1 MNDVISSKVSKDLYE
16 AARRGDIMEIRRL
29 LQDVTLK
36 KARKVLEHNSIV
48 VEPVLNIAVH
58 FKQENVVREL
68 VEYFG
73 VTVDAKTDEESS
85 PLMQSVLGGN
95 VGILRIISKKLKYP
109 DRGCPIHRVCGG
121 ETPNGTQVLKI
132 LIHSGADVNLKNT
145 KGLTPLM
152 IVCQKRNS
160 QAQDMVKILLQFG
173 AMVNISSPDGNTAL
187 HFAIQQTDDM
197 LKESAWDRLNI
208 LKGLVKAGAKLKP
221 NNLGLTPL
229 QLACTKGNA
238 EMLSFLASNFSVDDT
253 NLADYHELLASS
265 LYFNKIK
272 RDGKF
277 SIICKLNETHYKAF
291 KQLEIGM
298 KLRTSH
304 DPPLWKFTNQI
315 REEGLLYHV
324 ETQTFEE
331 LNALKNH
338 GEGLLVELILAR
350 QRVLPANAYEDH
362 LMPLIIEY
370 YLYLKSKHHFS
381 QAISLLTHKMR
392 LQLRLTQRKF
402 EHTIIFLLG
411 LFRSYKHSSQWAR
424 KDDQRIAEA
433 VVTFIEECYE
443 SEPSEKRFLLRWLYL
458 TQMHL
463 LYLCLCNPA
472 IGSTD
477 IENVRRLTERF
488 LAATRAI
495 KKSVLATYAH
505 CEDAYLFGSCTSEP
519 YRAVVG
525 DNSLHVA
532 CRHIPKDESNSSD
545 DQHCTCSFDH
555 PTRLSALLQ
564 ILHSC
569 SEDINAKNSEG
580 KTPLKVLLDRYST
593 AMTVECR
600 LAVQTLLIEGADP
613 DVKDKLEQTAVHS
626 ILTGYLSPSCD
637 VTCHPELKTVL
648 ILLLKSGADPN
659 AQDKRGFTPLH
670 HLMEVGNQG
679 GGQCVQDGNQIAGD
693 DNRFSCQE
701 FVEILQSYGGLADL
715 YTPNGRSALDMCK
728 DGALELE
735 MRARLV
741 DSKRNWMTLSR
752 LAGRIIRLQ
761 NVSYRD
767 IAPTSLVHMIE
778 LKT

>member
-1 MNDVISSKVSKDLYE
+1 MSVVISPKVSKDLYE
-16 AARRGDIMEIRRL
+16 AARVGDILEIRRL
-29 LQDVTLK
+29 LQDLTFRE
-36 KARKVLEHNSIV
+36 ARRVLEHSSIV

-58 FKQENVVREL
+58 FKHENVVRDL

-73 VTVDAKTDEESS
+73 VTVDAKSDEESS

-109 DRGCPIHRVCGG
+109 DRGYPIHRVCGG
-121 ETPNGTQVLKI
+121 ETPNGIQVLKI
-132 LIHSGADVNLKNT
+132 LIHSGANINLKNH

-160 QAQDMVKILLQFG
+160 QAQDMVKILLQGG

-187 HFAIQQTDDM
+187 HFAIQQTDEM
-197 LKESAWDRLNI
+197 LKELAWDRLNV
-208 LKGLVKAGAKLKP
+208 LKWLVKAGAKLKP
-221 NNLGLTPL
+221 NNLGLKPL
-229 QLACTKGNA
+229 HLACLKGNA
-238 EMLSFLASNFSVDDT
+238 ETLTFLSNSFSVDDAE
-253 NLADYHELLASS
+253 LADYHELLASS

-277 SIICKLNETHYKAF
+277 SIICKINETHCKAF
-291 KQLEIGM
+291 KHLEIGM

-304 DPPLWKFTNQI
+304 ETPLWKFTNQI

-331 LNALKNH
+331 LHALKNH

-350 QRVLPANAYEDH
+350 QRVLPSKAYEDH

-370 YLYLKSKHHFS
+370 YLYLKNKHHYS

-392 LQLRLTQRKF
+392 LQLQLTQRKF

-411 LFRSYKHSSQWAR
+411 LFRSYRHSSQWAR
-424 KDDQRIAEA
+424 KDDQKIAEA
-433 VVTFIEECYE
+433 VITFIEECYE

-463 LYLCLCNPA
+463 LYLCLCNPS
-472 IGSTD
+472 IGSSD
-477 IENVRRLTERF
+477 IENIRGLTKRF
-488 LAATRAI
+488 LSVTRAI
-495 KKSVLATYAH
+495 KKSVLATYDH

-519 YRAVVG
+519 FRAVVG

-532 CRHIPKDESNSSD
+532 CRHIPKDESNSND
-545 DQHCTCSFDH
+545 DRNCTCSFDH
-555 PTRLSALLQ
+555 PTRLSALLE

-569 SEDINAKNSEG
+569 GEDINAINSEG
-580 KTPLKVLLDRYST
+580 KTPLKVLLDRHST

-613 DVKDKLEQTAVHS
+613 DVKDKLEQTALNSV
-626 ILTGYLSPSCD
+626 LVGYLSPSCD
-637 VTCHPELKTVL
+637 ITCYIELKTVL

-659 AQDKRGFTPLH
+659 AQDKRGYTLLH
-670 HLMEVGNQG
+670 HLMEIYNQG
-679 GGQCVQDGNQIAGD
+679 VVQGIQSSHQTAGD
-693 DNRFSCQE
+693 NNGFSFQE
-701 FVEILQSYGGLADL
+701 FVEILQSFGGSADL
-715 YTPNGRSALDMCK
+715 FTQNGRSALDMCK
-728 DGALELE
+728 DEAVESQ
-735 MRARLV
+735 MRLRLL
-741 DSKRNWMTLSR
+741 DAKRNWMTLAR
-752 LAGRIIRLQ
+752 IAGRTIRLQ
-761 NVSYRD
+761 KVPYRQV
-767 IAPTSLVHMIE
+767 APTTLVHVIE